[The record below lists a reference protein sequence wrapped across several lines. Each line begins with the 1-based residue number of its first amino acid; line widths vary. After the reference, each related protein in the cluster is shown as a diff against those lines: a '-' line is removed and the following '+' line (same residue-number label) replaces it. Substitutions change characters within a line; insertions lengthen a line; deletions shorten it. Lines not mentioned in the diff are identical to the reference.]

1 MKSKAPL
8 ALMEQLVML
17 LVFALAAAL
26 CLQAFVRSDLLSRRG
41 EARDTAAVLCQSV
54 AETIRHTEGDLSAA
68 AEILGATRS
77 GEDDLTI
84 FYDADWRPAAP
95 TSPNVY
101 PIGYTL
107 GVSRVD
113 SGVPG
118 LGQASVWAQED
129 ETGVELFRLE
139 ISWQKEVTPHG

>member
-8 ALMEQLVML
+8 VLMEQLVML

-41 EARDTAAVLCQSV
+41 EARDNAAVLCQSV
-54 AETIRHTEGDLSAA
+54 AETIRHTGGDFQAV
-68 AEILGATRS
+68 AEKLGATQS

-84 FYDADWRPAAP
+84 FYDEDWNTAAP

-101 PIGYTL
+101 PVGYTL
-107 GVSRVD
+107 GVCRVD

-118 LGQASVWAQED
+118 LGQASVWVQED
-129 ETGVELFRLE
+129 ETGEELFRIE
-139 ISWQKEVTPHG
+139 VSWQKEVAPHG